1 MTGNESAERIAHLA
15 RWPLLVLA
23 ALFIPV
29 VVVEYSDSFSPAQ
42 QFWAAVTEY
51 VIHGIFAVEFLM
63 RVYLVDNR
71 RQYVRENWYDAAA
84 VIAPPVRFLR
94 PLRERL

>member
-1 MTGNESAERIAHLA
+1 MTGNEHAQRIARLA
-15 RWPLLVLA
+15 RRPLLVLA

-29 VVVEYSDSFSPAQ
+29 VVVEYSDYFSPSKQ
-42 QFWAAVTEY
+42 HWAAVIEY
-51 VIHGIFAVEFLM
+51 VIHGIFATEFLL

-71 RQYVRENWYDAAA
+71 RQYMRENWYDAAA